1 MRIRLILVGRS
12 ERGHVA
18 DGLKHYLDRIRR
30 MEGLEEVLVPDAG
43 KGEPAWQQRTE
54 SERILA
60 AIKPGERVVAL
71 VVPAPGA
78 QVDPADIIAHARK
91 FVAGYKVPKEVHLV
105 DEIRRTPAG
114 KSDVKWAKDT
124 AASLSG

>member
-1 MRIRLILVGRS
+1 M
-12 ERGHVA
+12 
-18 DGLKHYLDRIRR
+18 
-30 MEGLEEVLVPDAG
+30 
-43 KGEPAWQQRTE
+43 
-54 SERILA
+54 
-60 AIKPGERVVAL
+60 AL

-114 KSDVKWAKDT
+114 KSDVKEAKDT